1 MHGIERTVKQATVE
15 ENIESRTSPRFA
27 LMLRA
32 AKIVADEREFL
43 CILRDVSA
51 TGVRIRLFHALPA
64 YQKLELELGS
74 GERMGVQLVWQ
85 KEDHAG
91 LRFDCETDIKRLID
105 ESNAP
110 FPRRQ
115 IRLRIALEAQLQS
128 GGSTEKITL
137 RDISQQGA
145 SIECSKFL
153 MMNELVRI
161 DIQSLPSIYAKVRW
175 RNKPLYGL
183 IFEQTFKLDD
193 LARAAAPLQ
202 LRQGSAS
209 DSALPTATHTM
220 FGNAGA

>member
-1 MHGIERTVKQATVE
+1 MYGTERAAKLSLSE
-15 ENIESRTSPRFA
+15 ESIESRTSPRFA

-32 AKIVADEREFL
+32 AKIIADGREFL

-51 TGVRIRLFHALPA
+51 SGVRIRLFHSLPA
-64 YQKLELELGS
+64 YEKLELELGS
-74 GERMGVQLVWQ
+74 GERMGIHLVWQ
-85 KEDHAG
+85 KDDHAG

-128 GGSTEKITL
+128 GGTTESITL

-145 SIECSKFL
+145 SIECNKFL
-153 MMNELVRI
+153 MMNELVRV
-161 DIQSLPSIYAKVRW
+161 DIHSLPPIYAKVRW
-175 RNKPLYGL
+175 RNTPLYGL

-202 LRQGSAS
+202 LGQSQAAESAS
-209 DSALPTATHTM
+209 TASARSTSATRP
-220 FGNAGA
+220 G